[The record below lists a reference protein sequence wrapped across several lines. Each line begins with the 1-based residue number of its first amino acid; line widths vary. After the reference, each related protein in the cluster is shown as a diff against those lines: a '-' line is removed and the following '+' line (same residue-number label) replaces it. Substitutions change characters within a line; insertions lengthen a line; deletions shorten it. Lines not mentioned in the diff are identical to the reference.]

1 MREIQTSVSE
11 NKGKGHINADG
22 VCGFFAKSTKS
33 IGPGKNSKP
42 LHPKSLVLY
51 MVEERAFP
59 TQMPLPSNG
68 HGQLKSEFIKQL
80 GKFSEEPSIH
90 LHLIGKKMKK
100 SPLTGILSIFG
111 KTKKQRT
118 RNIHVTLRSKGS
130 DIRIYL
136 QLRLHIYGSYIFR
149 IYIRRRLGLTEV
161 WDTFGGE
168 DGCTIWGGVDRS
180 SQRVTSF
187 RPPTLK
193 PRDRRTQNVNQH
205 E

>member
-1 MREIQTSVSE
+1 MREIQTSISE
-11 NKGKGHINADG
+11 NKGNGTSMLTGFADSLP
-22 VCGFFAKSTKS
+22 KSTKS

-90 LHLIGKKMKK
+90 LHLIGKKIKK
-100 SPLTGILSIFG
+100 SLLTGILSIFG

-118 RNIHVTLRSKGS
+118 RNIHVTFRSKGS
-130 DIRIYL
+130 YIRIYI
-136 QLRLHIYGSYIFR
+136 QLRLHIYGSYILSYIFR

-168 DGCTIWGGVDRS
+168 DGCTIWGG
-180 SQRVTSF
+180 
-187 RPPTLK
+187 
-193 PRDRRTQNVNQH
+193 
-205 E
+205 